1 MKFFSNLIVKNK
13 YFFLLLFLNFIT
25 RITVIIFYG
34 DKSFAADEANEW
46 GAIYENLKNYGTMIW
61 FQHDEFKYPTFFM
74 PPLYIFYI
82 YLLSIFQTPF
92 DIEIILFSQ
101 CMLAIISSY
110 VFYKICNLY
119 FSVKLSLVALTIF
132 CFYPIY
138 VYASSQISSIN
149 LVIFINLFFIYTI
162 LYNKKYY
169 LIGILGGLG
178 LLARGE
184 FVLLYLFSI
193 FFIKIIKKYKF
204 KKIILSLLISI
215 IIISP
220 YLYRNYIT
228 FNKIVITNSTGYV
241 LWRGNN
247 LLSTVDSIYVDR
259 KIQEIE
265 SGVDSKY
272 LFENKELIKI
282 NQELIKIKLNIN
294 YEVLRD
300 KIFYDQ
306 AISNITGD
314 PKKYFILYIKKFL
327 SFLFF
332 NPSSEYPNYYN
343 PLSLLPEI
351 IISITAFFGIL
362 KNLKSFKTFNYLYL
376 YLFYNLGIYSFF
388 LILPR
393 YKIIIIPILIIFTI
407 SFLKNILTYFLKKK
421 SI

>member
-1 MKFFSNLIVKNK
+1 MSLFLNLIVKNK
-13 YFFLLLFLNFIT
+13 YLFIILFLNFIT
-25 RITVIIFYG
+25 RIVVVFFYG
-34 DKSFAADEANEW
+34 DKTFSATDANEW
-46 GAIYENLKNYGTMIW
+46 GVIYENLKNFGTMSW
-61 FQHDEFKYPTFFM
+61 FQHDEFRYPTFFM

-82 YLLSIFQTPF
+82 YSLSVFQTSF
-92 DIEIILFSQ
+92 DITIILFSQ
-101 CMLAIISSY
+101 CMLAIISAY

-119 FSVKLSLVALTIF
+119 FSLKLSLVALTIF

-149 LVIFINLFFIYTI
+149 LVILINLFFIYTI

-178 LLARGE
+178 LLVRGE
-184 FVLLYLFSI
+184 FILLYLFSLLYLI
-193 FFIKIIKKYKF
+193 IIKKYKL
-204 KKIILSLLISI
+204 KELILSLLISI

-247 LLSTVDSIYVDR
+247 ILSSVDSIYADM

-265 SGVDSKY
+265 PGVDSKY
-272 LFENKELIKI
+272 LFENKELLKI
-282 NQELIKIKLNIN
+282 NQKLTKIKFNKN
-294 YEVLRD
+294 YEALRD

-306 AISNITGD
+306 AISNITND
-314 PKKYFILYIKKFL
+314 PKKYFYLYIKKFL

-351 IISITAFFGIL
+351 IISFTAFLGIL
-362 KNLKSFKTFNYLYL
+362 IKLKAFKTFNYLYL
-376 YLFYNLGIYSFF
+376 YLFYNLAIYSFF

-393 YKIIIIPILIIFTI
+393 YKIIIIPILIIFMI
-407 SFLKNILTYFLKKK
+407 SFLKNIFTFFLKKK